1 MNRLAVLGLACVA
14 LATAPLAARAEEL
27 ADADTIAK
35 HLEFFGYKV
44 VAKEGH
50 LEAEHPQNVNFNVKP
65 LRGGTLFLTYFPT
78 EDATRSAAGRK
89 DALELVNEFNL
100 NSVLVNFFIDKD
112 GDLGASA
119 WFPARYEKATFGALV
134 ERWNSDIQEAFQRDP
149 ERTRALLR

>member
-1 MNRLAVLGLACVA
+1 MNRLVILGLVFVA
-14 LATAPLAARAEEL
+14 LAAAPLTARAEEL
-27 ADADTIAK
+27 ADSDTIAK

-44 VAKEGH
+44 VAKDGD
-50 LEAEHPQNVNFNVKP
+50 LQAEHPQNANFSVKP

-89 DALELVNEFNL
+89 DTLELVNDFNQ

-119 WFPARYEKATFGALV
+119 WFPGRYEKATFGALV

>member
-1 MNRLAVLGLACVA
+1 MNRLAILGLVFAA
-14 LATAPLAARAEEL
+14 LAAAPLSARAEEL

-44 VAKEGH
+44 VTKDGGIQ
-50 LEAEHPQNVNFNVKP
+50 AEHPQNVNFSVKP

-89 DALELVNEFNL
+89 DTLELVNDFNQ
-100 NSVLVNFFIDKD
+100 NSVLTNFYIDKD

-119 WFPARYEKATFGALV
+119 WFPGRYEKATFGALV